1 MSVEYVWVYTPIGSQ
16 KIVYTPIFDSE
27 TINVIVYSIFRGS
40 PKLKVEPFILIL
52 LDIKMHNTVD
62 EKYIWECVGVIIITT
77 KHKLNWYKRKSKKLN
92 TTTKY
97 ITYSKT

>member
-1 MSVEYVWVYTPIGSQ
+1 MNNLEIIMVVCQLNMSGFTHLLVH
-16 KIVYTPIFDSE
+16 KFFVYTPIFDSE

-62 EKYIWECVGVIIITT
+62 EKYI
-77 KHKLNWYKRKSKKLN
+77 
-92 TTTKY
+92 
-97 ITYSKT
+97 